1 MWKDNSIRVVR
12 RHVLSSTDEKSFD
25 LGSVDCFPH
34 LRTKLAKKTRRSP
47 SCQNRKSPS
56 TATVAFRRSPSVIC
70 SVDNEPDLKFVNTSY
85 QTGYKAEYSSNL
97 YTQNTNVVQP
107 NVYFKWN

>member
-70 SVDNEPDLKFVNTSY
+70 SIDNEPDLKFVNTFY